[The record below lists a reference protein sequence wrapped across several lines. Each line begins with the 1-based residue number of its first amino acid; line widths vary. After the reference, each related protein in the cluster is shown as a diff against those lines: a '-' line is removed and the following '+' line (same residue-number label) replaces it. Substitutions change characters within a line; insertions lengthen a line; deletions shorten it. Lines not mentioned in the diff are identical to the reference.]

1 MNPHEATMQA
11 AKAWQQTPD
20 FDLFRKQRQVVEHR
34 IARMTQLGVRQARYF
49 GRHKTLFQVLMAA
62 TVANLTLVM
71 GRTRGQGTSG
81 ASLQGLQ
88 SLLSALLRAL
98 SPLQLPHGPCGY
110 PATLWRTASCTGLQ

>member
-1 MNPHEATMQA
+1 
-11 AKAWQQTPD
+11 
-20 FDLFRKQRQVVEHR
+20 
-34 IARMTQLGVRQARYF
+34 MTQLGVRQARYF

-71 GRTRGQGTSG
+71 GRTRGQGASG